1 MSPAQPH
8 AQCCEPPLCI
18 LTSLF
23 FSYLH
28 LPSLVLTYLTRAS
41 LEVRASKGLRL
52 VLPEIAWA
60 AQSPRHKKE
69 GAGGQTNAFFDPPA
83 VGAAGY
89 TPKSTSPGA
98 KGLDCPFASVASPRG
113 V

>member
-1 MSPAQPH
+1 MNPAQPH
-8 AQCCEPPLCI
+8 SQCCAPPPCI
-18 LTSLF
+18 LT
-23 FSYLH
+23 SYLH
-28 LPSLVLTYLTRAS
+28 LPFLVLTYLTRAS

-98 KGLDCPFASVASPRG
+98 KGLGCPFASVALPRA